1 MMFNKRRVMFKR
13 TVAALAL
20 ASLLAAPLGA
30 TQAWADNQMNYR
42 LLPAAEA
49 STLPRAGGTLGLN
62 VGPGEQINSGG
73 LTFKLLRVNS
83 AKQGSP
89 GADAGFRA
97 GDQIIAVDG
106 RVFPSVPAFAGYV
119 GSLPPGHQISV
130 DYLPAGGGPQE
141 AQRVTATLGGAGG
154 SIPAQPAEAAPS
166 GGLSTGTKVAIGV
179 GAAAL
184 FGCYKLGCFSHLHK
198 KPVAQH

>member
-1 MMFNKRRVMFKR
+1 MMVKRNVTFKR
-13 TVAALAL
+13 TAAVWML
-20 ASLLAAPLGA
+20 ASLLAAPLGVSHA
-30 TQAWADNQMNYR
+30 SADNQMNYR

-49 STLPRAGGTLGLN
+49 STLPHAGGTLGLN

-73 LTFKLLRVNS
+73 LTFKLLKVNS

-89 GADAGFRA
+89 GAGAGFRA

-119 GSLPPGHQISV
+119 GSLPPGHQINV

-141 AQRVTATLGGAGG
+141 AQRVPATLGGAGG
-154 SIPAQPAEAAPS
+154 SVPAQPAEAAPS

-198 KPVAQH
+198 KPAAQH

>member
-1 MMFNKRRVMFKR
+1 MFKR
-13 TVAALAL
+13 SVAALVL
-20 ASLLAAPLGA
+20 ASLLAAPLGVG
-30 TQAWADNQMNYR
+30 QASADNQMNYR
-42 LLPAAEA
+42 LLPATEA

-73 LTFKLLRVNS
+73 LTFKLLKVNS

-89 GADAGFRA
+89 GAQAGFRT

-119 GSLPPGHQISV
+119 GSMQPGHQINV

-154 SIPAQPAEAAPS
+154 GSVPAQPAEAAPS

-184 FGCYKLGCFSHLHK
+184 FGCYKLGCFSRFNR
-198 KPVAQH
+198 KPAAAH

>member
-1 MMFNKRRVMFKR
+1 MFKR
-13 TVAALAL
+13 SVAALVL
-20 ASLLAAPLGA
+20 ASLLAAPLGVG
-30 TQAWADNQMNYR
+30 QASADNQMNYR
-42 LLPAAEA
+42 LLPATEA

-73 LTFKLLRVNS
+73 LTFKLLKVNS

-89 GADAGFRA
+89 GAQAGFRA

-106 RVFPSVPAFAGYV
+106 RVFPSV
-119 GSLPPGHQISV
+119 GSMQPGHQINV

-154 SIPAQPAEAAPS
+154 GAVPAQPAEAAPS

-184 FGCYKLGCFSHLHK
+184 FGCYKLGCFSRFNR
-198 KPVAQH
+198 KPAAAH